1 MPVPLDFLKD
11 PWADTGDRVQFPYNP
26 DTITEL
32 MSWLKGFTAKYQRI
46 PEEGGVYIERREFN
60 QILYLLT
67 KQVIDAFKITASD
80 AQLDAEIAARI
91 EADNKERAERIEADN
106 KEKAERTEADNNLQ
120 HQLDTKFMHIE
131 SMGSFTHNVNYYVDE
146 PCFLIA
152 RFGIKPPDSVRA
164 VFLNAEIIR
173 NNDSIHRDVGQFVF
187 ATPWGH
193 RPDINALEIT
203 NPSGGAALTPTS
215 QLPYGGTDG
224 ANITITTFLN
234 AGDFWHSKAGSGLG
248 RDNSSGVKGVEYF
261 YVK

>member
-67 KQVIDAFKITASD
+67 KQVIDAFNITASD
-80 AQLDAEIAARI
+80 AQLDAEIAART
-91 EADNKERAERIEADN
+91 EKDND
-106 KEKAERTEADNNLQ
+106 LQ
-120 HQLDTKFMHIE
+120 QQLNAKFMNIE
-131 SMGSFTHNVNYYVDE
+131 SMGSFTHGVNYYVDE

-152 RFGIKPPDSVRA
+152 RFGIKPSDSARA
-164 VFLNAEIIR
+164 TFMNAEIIR
-173 NNDSIHRDVGQFVF
+173 NNDSVNRDVGQFVV

-203 NPSGGAALTPTS
+203 NPSGGSALTPTS
-215 QLPYGGTDG
+215 QLPYEPMD
-224 ANITITTFLN
+224 AVNVAITTFLN
-234 AGDFWHSKAGSGLG
+234 AGDYWHSKAGSGLG
-248 RDNSSGVKGVEYF
+248 RDNSSGVIGLEYF
-261 YVK
+261 YIK

>member
-1 MPVPLDFLKD
+1 MPVPLNFLKD

-91 EADNKERAERIEADN
+91 EADNKE
-106 KEKAERTEADNNLQ
+106 KAERTEADNNLQ

-152 RFGIKPPDSVRA
+152 RFGIKPPDSARA

-215 QLPYGGTDG
+215 QLPYSGLDG
-224 ANITITTFLN
+224 ANITVTTFLN

-248 RDNSSGVKGVEYF
+248 RDNSSGVKGLEYF
-261 YVK
+261 YIK

>member
-91 EADNKERAERIEADN
+91 EADNKERAERIE
-106 KEKAERTEADNNLQ
+106 KDNNLQ
-120 HQLDTKFMHIE
+120 QQLNVKFMNVENLNVSFGVTYTADNSGIICVDLEWGNPGAFNSPGCSHI
-131 SMGSFTHNVNYYVDE
+131 
-146 PCFLIA
+146 
-152 RFGIKPPDSVRA
+152 
-164 VFLNAEIIR
+164 NAELICSGSS
-173 NNDSIHRDVGQFVF
+173 NPQFVF
-187 ATPWGH
+187 PCMGAWDDTAKQQVAGA
-193 RPDINALEIT
+193 RPNLSLVAIVEEGDTFTLRGETALGFNAA
-203 NPSGGAALTPTS
+203 SG
-215 QLPYGGTDG
+215 
-224 ANITITTFLN
+224 I
-234 AGDFWHSKAGSGLG
+234 
-248 RDNSSGVKGVEYF
+248 RVKSAKIMY
-261 YVK
+261 

>member
-80 AQLDAEIAARI
+80 AQLDAETAART
-91 EADNKERAERIEADN
+91 EKDND
-106 KEKAERTEADNNLQ
+106 LQ
-120 HQLDTKFMHIE
+120 QQLNAKFMSVE
-131 SMGSFTHNVNYYVDE
+131 DMGSFTHGVNYYVDE

-152 RFGIKPPDSVRA
+152 RFEVADGSGKYGIM
-164 VFLNAEIIR
+164 NAEIER
-173 NNDSIHRDVGQFVF
+173 NATSQAHVVDSGQFVF
-187 ATPWGH
+187 AAPWGH
-193 RPDINALEIT
+193 RMDINDLKI
-203 NPSGGAALTPTS
+203 SGPQSTILSPTS
-215 QLPYGGTDG
+215 QLPLSPIDK

-234 AGDFWHSKAGSGLG
+234 GGDTWRSKCGTILG
-248 RDNSSGVKGVEYF
+248 RDNSSGIVGVKY
-261 YVK
+261 YIIK

>member
-1 MPVPLDFLKD
+1 MPVPLNFLKD
-11 PWADTGDRVQFPYNP
+11 PWADTGDRAQFPYNP

-67 KQVIDAFKITASD
+67 KQVIDAFNITASD
-80 AQLDAEIAARI
+80 AQLDAE
-91 EADNKERAERIEADN
+91 KAERIEADE
-106 KEKAERTEADNNLQ
+106 KEKAERIEKDNDLQ
-120 HQLDTKFMHIE
+120 QQLNAKFMNIE
-131 SMGSFTHNVNYYVDE
+131 SMGSFTHGVNYYVDE

-152 RFGIKPPDSVRA
+152 RFGIAPPDSARA
-164 VFLNAEIIR
+164 VCLNAEIIR

-215 QLPYGGTDG
+215 QLPYSGIDG
-224 ANITITTFLN
+224 ANIAITTFLN
-234 AGDFWHSKAGSGLG
+234 AGDFWHSKAA
-248 RDNSSGVKGVEYF
+248 
-261 YVK
+261 